1 MNTYVIVLLI
11 VMANIVGAH
20 FVNRHRLTL
29 DMNVEAD
36 VKKDKSLRL
45 VMKVILVESVVMI
58 AIVLFVF
65 RPLFADFITFAN

>member
-1 MNTYVIVLLI
+1 MNAYVLVLLI

-45 VMKVILVESVVMI
+45 VMKVILIESVVMI

-65 RPLFADFITFAN
+65 RPLFADFMSFAN

>member
-1 MNTYVIVLLI
+1 MNAYVIVLLI

-65 RPLFADFITFAN
+65 RPLFADFMSFAN